1 MSKKNK
7 NVPTGTLIRL
17 KSDNSIGV
25 VTGML
30 TGSGKY
36 GVYSINWLVDYNDNQ
51 NWQQA
56 VFFEVIG

>member
-1 MSKKNK
+1 MSKKHK
-7 NVPTGTLIRL
+7 DVPVGALIKL

-25 VTGML
+25 VTGMM

-36 GVYSINWLVDYNDNQ
+36 GVYSINWLVDYSDNQ

>member
-1 MSKKNK
+1 MSKKYR

-36 GVYSINWLVDYNDNQ
+36 GVYSINWLV
-51 NWQQA
+51 
-56 VFFEVIG
+56 G